1 MKLLL
6 DENLSFRLCGRL
18 FDLFEA
24 VHHVDEFGL
33 DSTDDSRI
41 WDFAKAHGYVI
52 VTQDRD
58 FVDRVLVEGAPPHV
72 VWIRIGNAPL
82 RDYEKLL
89 RESRE
94 QLARFEAK
102 PAATY
107 LSLPAG
113 LEL

>member
-6 DENLSFRLCGRL
+6 DENLSYRLCRRL
-18 FDLFEA
+18 LNLFEG
-24 VHHVDEFGL
+24 VHHVDDFGL
-33 DSTDDSRI
+33 DSTDDARI
-41 WDFAKAHGYVI
+41 WAFAKAHGYAI

-58 FVDRVLVEGAPPHV
+58 FVDRVLVDGAPPHV
-72 VWIRIGNAPL
+72 IWIRIGNAPL

-94 QLARFEAK
+94 QLARFESM

-107 LSLPAG
+107 LSLPTG
-113 LEL
+113 FEL